1 MKHIPDKIEQA
12 PEVIPIVFFVPSVS
26 SASLVHFQKK
36 FKMLFMVFNIINLI
50 NFMVSD
56 FEPFLTLS
64 KPILPPL
71 TSMPMM
77 PVKTPSDPKK
87 SEVIAIPR
95 LPWRYIGSA
104 MKNF

>member
-26 SASLVHFQKK
+26 SANLVHFEKSLK
-36 FKMLFMVFNIINLI
+36 CYLW
-50 NFMVSD
+50 
-56 FEPFLTLS
+56 FLTLLTS
-64 KPILPPL
+64 LISWFPILNPFKAYLTIL

>member
-1 MKHIPDKIEQA
+1 
-12 PEVIPIVFFVPSVS
+12 
-26 SASLVHFQKK
+26 
-36 FKMLFMVFNIINLI
+36 MVFNIINLI
-50 NFMVSD
+50 NSMVSD
-56 FEPFLTLS
+56 FEPFQSLFYY
-64 KPILPPL
+64 PL

-104 MKNF
+104 MKNFWYMLQVYTPPFDMM